1 MNGGDCMNVVLD
13 TNVLIMSL
21 SFRNEYSFIWESFV
35 RGDYTLCLT
44 NDIMEEYEEVIS
56 RNVSPKVARI
66 VVSYLLIL
74 PNVRFLDPHY
84 SFGLI
89 KTDFDDNKFVD
100 CAIVAN
106 ASCIVSED
114 KHFKELLTI
123 DFPKVDVIG
132 IDLFL
137 NILKS
142 KPYTSPEE
150 ESPSLLSEPNFEP

>member
-1 MNGGDCMNVVLD
+1 MIGYHNKNFVLD
-13 TNVLIMSL
+13 TNVLVMSL
-21 SFRNEYSFIWESFV
+21 SLRNQYSHIWESFV

-56 RNVSPKVARI
+56 RNISPKVARI
-66 VVSYLLIL
+66 VISYLLLL

-89 KTDFDDNKFVD
+89 KADVDDNKFVD

-106 ASCIVSED
+106 ASCIVTED
-114 KHFKELLTI
+114 KHFHELHSI
-123 DFPKVDVIG
+123 EFPKVEIIG

-137 NILKS
+137 NILQS
-142 KPYTSPEE
+142 KPYQFSEDE
-150 ESPSLLSEPNFEP
+150 IPSLLSESENW